1 MPKIL
6 KYQTPSAAIP
16 ALSPITTN
24 ASTSTPTLAGSYQLG
39 QISNYDIQKRDN
51 FYKTYRW

>member
-6 KYQTPSAAIP
+6 KYQTPSAALP
-16 ALSPITTN
+16 VLAPITSNT
-24 ASTSTPTLAGSYQLG
+24 STSGLVGNYQLG
-39 QISNYDIQKRDN
+39 QMSNYDIQKRDN